1 MLCKLR
7 AGQHAADAA
16 WRAQAGAGKAVEFSH
31 ENGQLTE
38 ALKIFGACGGPAM
51 APHGASEFLR
61 GWRAKKGA
69 SFADKSAIDAP
80 VGAGP
85 ATLGLGP
92 LRRSSGEL
100 CLPDGATQATTVAT
114 AVQAAVVPTHIPDL
128 ALTGTET
135 PDPGSRLRLS
145 GRRTAVLPCGGLKS
159 IAWVPWLGP
168 CGSSRTAHARCAPP
182 SPCAPPRAR
191 PGPANAAA
199 RRAPASRP
207 HAARS
212 AALSR
217 HRPLA
222 RPCRAGG
229 WNGLILYNGTNQ
241 HFDAVRTKVSRAGR
255 GNILAWYF
263 ITKRIFS
270 KSVQAVQSPETG
282 CRTDPSSQRPANW
295 TLGTLMKMM

>member
-61 GWRAKKGA
+61 GWRAKQGA

-135 PDPGSRLRLS
+135 PDPGSRQRLS

-159 IAWVPWLGP
+159 IAWVPWLG
-168 CGSSRTAHARCAPP
+168 RVAQ
-182 SPCAPPRAR
+182 
-191 PGPANAAA
+191 AAQPTQGA
-199 RRAPASRP
+199 RRPRPAPRPAPLHRAHKRRRVHTARAPRPCTAPARRPCSATIARP
-207 HAARS
+207 HAL
-212 AALSR
+212 AAGVAANGR
-217 HRPLA
+217 KGGR
-222 RPCRAGG
+222 RRRA
-229 WNGLILYNGTNQ
+229 
-241 HFDAVRTKVSRAGR
+241 AAAGR
-255 GNILAWYF
+255 
-263 ITKRIFS
+263 
-270 KSVQAVQSPETG
+270 AVVRPWPLDICAG
-282 CRTDPSSQRPANW
+282 CQLRWSGAHGRWAARGARGGIRYA
-295 TLGTLMKMM
+295 GTRSYTQYSHK